1 MKDDRLFWDED
12 SVPYCNVCP
21 KCKAVVERGYVKRN
35 GFLNC
40 CPNCGIALESQ
51 GEPKFQLN
59 FNWQYKNYEIR
70 EFESNASGLRSL
82 ELIKWKEDSPQRC
95 CFVLAYF
102 VCGKED
108 YYLKFVGERPF
119 DYIDLSDLVE
129 IWRGLAMAQ
138 TKLNLYFDNLTGQG

>member
-1 MKDDRLFWDED
+1 MKDDCLFWDED

-21 KCKAVVERGYVKRN
+21 KCKAVVERWCVKRN

-40 CPNCGIALESQ
+40 CPNCGVALVSQ
-51 GEPKFQLN
+51 DKPKLQLD

-70 EFESNASGLRSL
+70 EFKSNTSGLQSF
-82 ELIKWKEDSPQRC
+82 ELVQWREGFPQRY
-95 CFVLAYF
+95 CFTLAYF
-102 VCGKED
+102 VRDKEG

-129 IWRGLAMAQ
+129 IWHGLSLAQ
-138 TKLNLYFDNLTGQG
+138 VKLDWYFGVTEKD